1 MRRNVL
7 ETVMGAVVLV
17 VAGIFMVFA
26 YSTADLGAVSGY
38 RVTAKF
44 DRVDGIAE
52 GTDVRLSGIKV
63 GTVTKQTLDPETFLA
78 VVEMTIDPSINLPT
92 DTAARV
98 ISDGL
103 LGGKYMALEPGGDE
117 KLIKPGGTI
126 EFTQSS
132 VSIEDLVGQ
141 LIFSNR
147 SASGGDQKK

>member
-147 SASGGDQKK
+147 SAPGGDQKK